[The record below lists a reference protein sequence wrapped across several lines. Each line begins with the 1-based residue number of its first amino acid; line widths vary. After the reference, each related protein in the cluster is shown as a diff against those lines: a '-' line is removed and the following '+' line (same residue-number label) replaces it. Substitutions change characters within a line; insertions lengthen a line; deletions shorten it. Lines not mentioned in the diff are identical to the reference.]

1 MGGVFVFKDASKR
14 VTFSSVRSRRDVRD
28 ARARGACVYNT
39 NGEAMLEDA
48 DALPALAELTR
59 DEIGVNIPTPRFF
72 APDDDVDAG
81 IE

>member
-1 MGGVFVFKDASKR
+1 M
-14 VTFSSVRSRRDVRD
+14 RD

-39 NGEAMLEDA
+39 NGEAMLEDADA